1 MAKDFVYEKGVNS
14 VGDFIYVDL
23 LPQMRRGRQFNS
35 NVILSLLFALVLLFL
50 LVFWPYR
57 NLTNEYEQLN
67 DLNNDLQHELTLT
80 QEEFIGFQI
89 DLDLVEYEIL
99 INGTGDLDDP
109 NQFGLAGYRVDF
121 NDYLD
126 DVELQVLNEDVD
138 GRITKI
144 SYSAER
150 QVLEV
155 TVVLTEK
162 INFDILDTMF
172 EGLDWVLSST
182 APPNARR
189 LGDTVEWE
197 KTFTLEVDPDV
208 E

>member
-23 LPQMRRGRQFNS
+23 LPQTRRARQFNS
-35 NVILSLLFALVLLFL
+35 NVILALLFALVLLFL

-57 NLTNEYEQLN
+57 NLTTEFEGLN
-67 DLNNDLQHELTLT
+67 DLNNDLKHELVLT
-80 QEEFIGFQI
+80 QEEFDGYQI
-89 DLDLVEYEIL
+89 DLSLVEYETK
-99 INGTGDLDDP
+99 INELTD
-109 NQFGLAGYRVDF
+109 YRVDF
-121 NDYLD
+121 NYYLD
-126 DVELQVLNEDVD
+126 DVELQVTSSLIN
-138 GRITKI
+138 GRITFI

-150 QVLEV
+150 EELEV

-172 EGLDWVLSST
+172 EGLDWVVSST
-182 APPNARR
+182 APANAQR
-189 LGDTVEWE
+189 LGDSVEWE
-197 KTFTLEVDPDV
+197 KTFVLEVDLDV

>member
-23 LPQMRRGRQFNS
+23 LPQTRRGREFNS
-35 NVILSLLFALVLLFL
+35 NVILSLLFALVALFV

-57 NLTNEYEQLN
+57 NLTTEFEELN
-67 DLNNDLQHELTLT
+67 DLNNDLQHELVLT
-80 QEEFIGFQI
+80 QEEFDGYQI
-89 DLDLVEYEIL
+89 DLSLVEYENK
-99 INGTGDLDDP
+99 INDLTS
-109 NQFGLAGYRVDF
+109 YRVDF
-121 NDYLD
+121 NYYLD
-126 DVELQVLNEDVD
+126 DVELQVTNSIID
-138 GRITKI
+138 GRITFI

-150 QVLEV
+150 EELQV

-172 EGLDWVLSST
+172 EGLNWVVTSN
-182 APPNARR
+182 APANAQRI
-189 LGDTVEWE
+189 GDTVEWE
-197 KTFTLEVDPDV
+197 KTFILEVDLDV

>member
-23 LPQMRRGRQFNS
+23 LPQTRRGREFNS
-35 NVILSLLFALVLLFL
+35 NVILSLLFALVALFV

-57 NLTNEYEQLN
+57 NLTTEFEELN
-67 DLNNDLQHELTLT
+67 DLNNDLQHELELT
-80 QEEFIGFQI
+80 QEEFDGYQI
-89 DLDLVEYEIL
+89 DLSLVEYEHK
-99 INGTGDLDDP
+99 INDLTG
-109 NQFGLAGYRVDF
+109 FRVDF
-121 NDYLD
+121 NYYLD
-126 DVELQVLNEDVD
+126 DVELQVTNSIID
-138 GRITKI
+138 GRITFI

-150 QVLEV
+150 QELQV

-172 EGLDWVLSST
+172 EGLDWVVSSN
-182 APPNARR
+182 APANAQRI
-189 LGDTVEWE
+189 GATVEWE
-197 KTFTLEVDPDV
+197 KTFILEVNLDV

>member
-23 LPQMRRGRQFNS
+23 LPQTRRGREFNS
-35 NVILSLLFALVLLFL
+35 NVILSLLFALVALFV

-57 NLTNEYEQLN
+57 NLTTEFEELN
-67 DLNNDLQHELTLT
+67 DLNNDLQHELVLT
-80 QEEFIGFQI
+80 QEEFHGYQI
-89 DLDLVEYEIL
+89 DLSLVEYEGKISEL
-99 INGTGDLDDP
+99 TN
-109 NQFGLAGYRVDF
+109 YRVDF
-121 NDYLD
+121 NYYLD
-126 DVELQVLNEDVD
+126 DVELQVTNSIID
-138 GRITKI
+138 GRITFI

-150 QVLEV
+150 EELQV

-172 EGLDWVLSST
+172 EGLDWVVNSN
-182 APPNARR
+182 APSNAQRI
-189 LGDTVEWE
+189 GDTVEWE
-197 KTFTLEVDPDV
+197 KTFILEVNLDV